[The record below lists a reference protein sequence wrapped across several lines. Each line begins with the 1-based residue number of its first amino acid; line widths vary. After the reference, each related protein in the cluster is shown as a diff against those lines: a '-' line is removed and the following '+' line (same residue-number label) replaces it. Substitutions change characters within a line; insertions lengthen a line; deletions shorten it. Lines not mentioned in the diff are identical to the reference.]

1 MLHNIFL
8 LRKKYY
14 KDYRFKGSNG
24 LKSVLPVLIN
34 GMNYDSLDVNNGS
47 KAQVVWSNMIKE
59 ADKTKKS
66 ILIDQ
71 LLEYCKLDTL
81 AMVEIHKF
89 LMKLK

>member
-1 MLHNIFL
+1 
-8 LRKKYY
+8 
-14 KDYRFKGSNG
+14 
-24 LKSVLPVLIN
+24 
-34 GMNYDSLDVNNGS
+34 MNYDSLDVNNGS